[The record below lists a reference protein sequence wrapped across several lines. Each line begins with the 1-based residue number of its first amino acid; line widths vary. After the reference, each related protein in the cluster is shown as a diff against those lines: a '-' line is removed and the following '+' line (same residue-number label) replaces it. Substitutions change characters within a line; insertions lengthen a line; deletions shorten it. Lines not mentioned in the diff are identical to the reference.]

1 VSIKAVVFD
10 LDGTLAEFNL
20 DYKAV
25 RAEVMRFLLNQGLP
39 ASILSVNESVFEML
53 KKAQV
58 YMKNNG
64 KEKRFSA
71 VQRDVF
77 AIAFKYEWEAANRTS
92 LMPGAFEALKALKTM
107 NLKLGIFTINS
118 EKSTNLIL
126 DRFRLRQFFDATVTR
141 EGVPRVKPDP
151 SHLEAALKALD
162 IKVEEV
168 IVVGDNAV
176 DVKSA
181 LTLKATSVGIATSD
195 AAAKKLGETGA
206 AHVVRSITELPAL
219 ISRLNKL
226 QQLSHSTVS

>member
-1 VSIKAVVFD
+1 MSIKAIVFD

-39 ASILSVNESVFEML
+39 ASILSVNESIFEML

-64 KEKRFSA
+64 KEKRLSA
-71 VQRDVF
+71 IKRDVS
-77 AIAFKYEWEAANRTS
+77 AIALKYEWEAANRTS
-92 LMPGAFEALKALKTM
+92 LMPGAFAALKALKTM
-107 NLKLGIFTINS
+107 HLKLGIFTINS

-126 DRFRLRQFFDATVTR
+126 DRFRLRQFFDATIAR
-141 EGVPRVKPDP
+141 EGVTRVKPDP
-151 SHLEAALKALD
+151 SHLAAALKALD
-162 IKVEEV
+162 VKVEEA

-181 LTLKATSVGIATSD
+181 SALKTASVGIATTD
-195 AAAKKLGETGA
+195 AAVKKLGEAGA
-206 AHVVRSITELPAL
+206 THIVRSIAELPAL
-219 ISRLNKL
+219 ISKLNKL
-226 QQLSHSTVS
+226 ARAQ

>member
-25 RAEVMRFLLNQGLP
+25 RAEVMHFLLNHGLP
-39 ASILSVNESVFEML
+39 PSILSVNESVFEML

-64 KEKRFSA
+64 KEKKFSA
-71 VQRDVF
+71 AQKDIF
-77 AIAFKYEWEAANRTS
+77 AIAFKYEWEAANKTS
-92 LMPGAFEALKALKTM
+92 LMPGAFETLKALKTM

-118 EKSTNLIL
+118 EKSTDLIL
-126 DRFRLRQFFDATVTR
+126 DRFRLRRFFDATITR

-151 SHLEAALKALD
+151 SHLKAALKALG
-162 IKVEEV
+162 IKAEDA

-181 LTLKATSVGIATSD
+181 LALKAASVGIATTD
-195 AAAKKLGETGA
+195 AATKKLRETGA
-206 AHVVRSITELPAL
+206 THVVKSITELPAL
-219 ISRLNKL
+219 ISKLNKL
-226 QQLSHSTVS
+226 

>member
-1 VSIKAVVFD
+1 MPIKAVVFD

-25 RAEVMRFLLNQGLP
+25 RAEVMHFLLNQGLP
-39 ASILSVNESVFEML
+39 ASILSVDESVFEML

-58 YMKNNG
+58 YMQNNG
-64 KEKRFSA
+64 KEKRFST
-71 VQRDVF
+71 VKKDVL
-77 AIAFKYEWEAANRTS
+77 AIASKHEWEAANRTS
-92 LMPGAFEALKALKTM
+92 LMPGAFEALKALKMM

-126 DRFRLRQFFDATVTR
+126 DRFRLRQFFDATVAR

-151 SHLEAALKALD
+151 SHLKAALKALD
-162 IKVEEV
+162 VEVGEA

-176 DVKSA
+176 DMKSA
-181 LTLKATSVGIATSD
+181 SALKTTSVGIAVTD

-219 ISRLNKL
+219 ISRLNMP
-226 QQLSHSTVS
+226 

>member
-1 VSIKAVVFD
+1 VSIKAIVFD

-58 YMKNNG
+58 YMTNNG

-71 VQRDVF
+71 VKRDVY
-77 AIAFKYEWEAANRTS
+77 AIAFKYEWKAANRTS

-118 EKSTNLIL
+118 ERSTDRIL
-126 DRFRLRQFFDATVTR
+126 DRFRLRQFFDATLTR

-151 SHLEAALKALD
+151 SHLKAALKTLD
-162 IKVEEV
+162 VNVEEV

-181 LTLKATSVGIATSD
+181 LALKAPSVGIATTD
-195 AAAKKLGETGA
+195 AAAKKLEEAGA
-206 AHVVRSITELPAL
+206 THVVESITELPAL
-219 ISRLNKL
+219 ISKLNKF
-226 QQLSHSTVS
+226 